1 MQQKIISMIFCA
13 NQGFIVHSPRLRS
26 LFATRPYS
34 FIKHHAM
41 NQLTCKI
48 KNKKY
53 CFCIVIIIKMYY
65 NIIGILK
72 KENFYM
78 NKYLVSETT
87 KEERKEIIKSA
98 LGISLLGAKM
108 PSDDVLELA
117 KQYIDGNIEIDELQK
132 RVLEKYNKKGESK

>member
-1 MQQKIISMIFCA
+1 
-13 NQGFIVHSPRLRS
+13 
-26 LFATRPYS
+26 
-34 FIKHHAM
+34 
-41 NQLTCKI
+41 
-48 KNKKY
+48 
-53 CFCIVIIIKMYY
+53 MYY